1 MAQQSTVFQIRM
13 KHEEKQEMFALFE
26 AMGIKPSQ
34 AFRMFVNEVKR
45 TGQIPFAPTLPNKKT
60 AEFLLSSDE
69 QKGYEKVG
77 KASDLLLD
85 LDD

>member
-13 KHEEKQEMFALFE
+13 NPQEKQEMFALFG

-45 TGQIPFAPTLPNKKT
+45 TGQMPFAPTLPNKET
-60 AEFLLSSDE
+60 AEFLLLSDE